1 MKKKR
6 RHGRRGAHYN
16 KAPSKR
22 PREIEHRARRGG
34 KTAEM
39 ERTLRVSV
47 PTTRS

>member
-34 KTAEM
+34 KAAE
-39 ERTLRVSV
+39 ERTPRVSV